1 MALTYFFIVFFGIA
15 AVAAFAELIRTL
27 SAAVRERREIKKS
40 LRLRRCFYRHDDRRK
55 G

>member
-15 AVAAFAELIRTL
+15 AVAAFAELIL